1 MDGRNVCVFAYG
13 QTGTCKTFTMHGTNE
28 EPRIISRA
36 LEELFRQASLDN
48 SSSFTFTM
56 SMLEVYMGNLKDL
69 LSPRQ
74 SGRPHEQYMTKCNLN
89 IETDPKGLI
98 EIEGLLEVQI
108 SDYAKAKW
116 CLKRLNI
123 FWRGDALEAK
133 SEVRKLWM
141 IDLGGSK

>member
-1 MDGRNVCVFAYG
+1 MEVSSSNTYTKTFIGIDGVEKRLANEVLQVVKKTKSLKRISFLAHSLRESVFVEVEPILRSAMDGRNVCVFAYG

-74 SGRPHEQYMTKCNLN
+74 SGRPHEQYMTK
-89 IETDPKGLI
+89 
-98 EIEGLLEVQI
+98 
-108 SDYAKAKW
+108 W
-116 CLKRLNI
+116 
-123 FWRGDALEAK
+123 
-133 SEVRKLWM
+133 
-141 IDLGGSK
+141 